1 VVDRYTVTN
10 DVMDPDVAAPVPS
23 GSARRTPRR
32 GRARRLVVLV
42 LASVLVLG
50 LAACTPDQGEA
61 YDLINAT
68 RRAHGLGELQWNGQ
82 LGDKAQAWAEHMARQ
97 GRISH
102 SNLADGAPSGWRAL
116 GENVGVGGS
125 IGAVHTA
132 YMNSPGHRA
141 NIVNPRWTHVGTGV
155 ARSGGRVYT
164 VQVFMQR

>member
-1 VVDRYTVTN
+1 
-10 DVMDPDVAAPVPS
+10 MDPDVATPVPHRPA
-23 GSARRTPRR
+23 GRTPRR
-32 GRARRLVVLV
+32 GRVRRMVALV
-42 LASVLVLG
+42 LASALVLG

-61 YDLINAT
+61 FDLINAS
-68 RRAHGLGELQWNGQ
+68 RRQHGLPGLQWNGQ

-102 SNLADGAPSGWRAL
+102 SNLADGAPSGWKAL

-141 NIVNPRWTHVGTGV
+141 NIVNSRWTHVGTGV

-164 VQVFMQR
+164 VQVFMQH